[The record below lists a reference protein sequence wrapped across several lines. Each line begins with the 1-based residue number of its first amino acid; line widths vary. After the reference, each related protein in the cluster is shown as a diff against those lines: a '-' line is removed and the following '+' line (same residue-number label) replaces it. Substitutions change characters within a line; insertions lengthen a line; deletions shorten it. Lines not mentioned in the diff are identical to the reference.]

1 MPVFRIPEIHRPPVL
16 RTQLGGSGSEEVG
29 QLSWNSEIFRNC
41 CEIERLSSESLSPSN
56 SRAAQFPAVLPSC
69 TFPTAS
75 RSSNCSRHL
84 CTSIFVPAE
93 STFIRVT
100 VLGARS
106 LFFFFFSC
114 SRACFFV
121 ALGIAKGQLSRSLGM
136 LTRYSGILSHQT
148 KSAGQQDKVF
158 CLFTRKLQAQ
168 SEDHFLLY
176 RNLGFRSVSLLL

>member
-1 MPVFRIPEIHRPPVL
+1 ML

-158 CLFTRKLQAQ
+158 CLFTRRLQAQ

-176 RNLGFRSVSLLL
+176 KNLGFRSVSLLL